1 MEKELG
7 RVFTDMNFSRVTA
20 VDSWSIDAQFLKTVG
35 VRPMEDENVKLGEV
49 GCFLSHRKIWTEIVE
64 NRLALTLILEDD
76 VQFATSNGDVE
87 EFRTQLDGFVKE
99 FVRLDGDLLYLGR
112 QIKESDVQCSH
123 CRQLVKPSYSYGS
136 YAYLLSLEG
145 ARKLLSTDVLA
156 NMIAVDEYLSLMFD
170 ENPRF
175 DSWNLSDDDRSI
187 FLDAYSVP
195 LEMADVL
202 WYMTDGT
209 KWLLS
214 DTEESVVINVT
225 KSSEDCGFP

>member
-1 MEKELG
+1 
-7 RVFTDMNFSRVTA
+7 
-20 VDSWSIDAQFLKTVG
+20 
-35 VRPMEDENVKLGEV
+35 
-49 GCFLSHRKIWTEIVE
+49 
-64 NRLALTLILEDD
+64 
-76 VQFATSNGDVE
+76 
-87 EFRTQLDGFVKE
+87 
-99 FVRLDGDLLYLGR
+99 
-112 QIKESDVQCSH
+112 
-123 CRQLVKPSYSYGS
+123 
-136 YAYLLSLEG
+136 
-145 ARKLLSTDVLA
+145 
-156 NMIAVDEYLSLMFD
+156 MIAVDEYLSLMFD

>member
-1 MEKELG
+1 
-7 RVFTDMNFSRVTA
+7 
-20 VDSWSIDAQFLKTVG
+20 
-35 VRPMEDENVKLGEV
+35 
-49 GCFLSHRKIWTEIVE
+49 
-64 NRLALTLILEDD
+64 
-76 VQFATSNGDVE
+76 
-87 EFRTQLDGFVKE
+87 
-99 FVRLDGDLLYLGR
+99 
-112 QIKESDVQCSH
+112 
-123 CRQLVKPSYSYGS
+123 
-136 YAYLLSLEG
+136 
-145 ARKLLSTDVLA
+145 
-156 NMIAVDEYLSLMFD
+156 MIAVDEYLSLMFD

-187 FLDAYSVP
+187 LLDAYSVP